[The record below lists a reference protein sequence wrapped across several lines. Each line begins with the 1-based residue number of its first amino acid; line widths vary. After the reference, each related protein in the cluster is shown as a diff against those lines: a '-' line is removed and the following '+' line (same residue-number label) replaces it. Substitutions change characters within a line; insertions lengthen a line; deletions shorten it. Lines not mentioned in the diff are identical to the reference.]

1 MNIEE
6 RLYPE
11 NLKSQLLEPEW
22 LRGMK
27 CFPSTVREID
37 SPILMGGIID
47 EEGDYVIP
55 EIFIGSDD
63 REYLLN
69 VAELFMSNN
78 GGIVDYVIEKELVD
92 DIIFQSENE
101 LFLVKIQKYDGSMSY
116 LLTIGYYGNYGRHDA
131 EIFTEEI
138 REFGVSK
145 MSEYFN
151 DKIPG
156 LGCIYGRSERST
168 GGQIFFSQEDE
179 NEFHL
184 TAFSDDFSQLLQRF
198 LMASSGLTKD
208 VFDFKINDIYPAG
221 VKAYENHL
229 MENPMDTFEF
239 SDGKFLLSLSFGNT
253 LFRLDIYIP
262 KSDEETYEKD
272 NFNLISKFLNFLAWK
287 LTEGES
293 FTKANTFIERSLEF
307 AETKFN
313 LDTAAVLNYKLGK
326 LDNALEYIN
335 RSLGLDSEVSD
346 HYVTRAKILI
356 ALGDLVSAGN
366 DLNKSIELDENNKEA
381 RDLLKSLKS

>member
-11 NLKSQLLEPEW
+11 NLKSQLLELEW

-27 CFPSTVREID
+27 CFPSSLKELDV
-37 SPILMGGIID
+37 PILSGGTID
-47 EEGDYVIP
+47 EEGDYVVP
-55 EIFIGSDD
+55 EIFLGSED

-69 VAELFMSNN
+69 VAELFMSKN
-78 GGIVDYVIEKELVD
+78 GGIVDYLIEKKPAD

-101 LFLVKIQKYDGSMSY
+101 LFLVKIQDYGDSVF
-116 LLTIGYYGNYGRHDA
+116 LLTIGYYGNYGRYDE

-151 DKIPG
+151 NKIPG
-156 LGCIYGRSERST
+156 LGCVYGRSERST

-179 NEFHL
+179 DQFHL
-184 TAFSDDFSQLLQRF
+184 TAFSDDFSELLQRF

-208 VFDFKINDIYPAG
+208 VFDFNINDVYPAG
-221 VKAYENHL
+221 VKPYQNHL
-229 MENPMDTFEF
+229 IENPMSAFEF
-239 SDGKFLLSLSFGNT
+239 SEGNFLLSLSLGNS
-253 LFRLDIYIP
+253 LFRLDVYIP
-262 KSDEETYEKD
+262 KSEKETYEKD
-272 NFNLISKFLNFLAWK
+272 NFNLISKFLNFLAWQF
-287 LTEGES
+287 TESES
-293 FTKANTFIERSLEF
+293 YTKANTFIERSLEF
-307 AETKFN
+307 AETEFN

-335 RSLGLDSEVSD
+335 RSIGLDSEVSD
-346 HYVTRAKILI
+346 HYVTRAKIFI

-366 DLNKSIELDENNKEA
+366 DLNKSIELDENNNEA
-381 RDLLKSLKS
+381 RDLLKII